1 MSMFGDISVSNA
13 MERLLKFMNKN
24 KDKPAEEQIEVLLKY
39 VKDTKEAA
47 DSGSR

>member
-1 MSMFGDISVSNA
+1 MSMFGCISVSIE

-47 DSGSR
+47 DSGWL